1 MCCPNC
7 GTRNPED
14 AKYCVK
20 CGYNFSN
27 VTIPGGVTSKL
38 EPVADPV
45 SPVSSP
51 SDEPHPARTVKSKK
65 DRKNPYLIPVVIA
78 LVIIIVGLVLMV
90 IPVDNSD
97 DGEVDDY
104 ALVTFTVYNDR
115 DETLNISLKGG
126 DVTYF
131 SPVDLNADYFQYGLN
146 FYIVELDGDSDTIT
160 FTATGVGSLTGATYT
175 DSETLTLHS
184 GQQYRIVL
192 HL

>member
-1 MCCPNC
+1 MYCSNC

-20 CGYNFSN
+20 CGYNFGN
-27 VTIPGGVTSKL
+27 VTIPGGVTFKP

-45 SPVSSP
+45 SPVPSP

-78 LVIIIVGLVLMV
+78 LVIIIVGFVLMV

-104 ALVTFTVYNDR
+104 ALVTFTVYNDQ
-115 DETLNISLKGG
+115 DEMLNITLKCG

-131 SPVDLNADYFQYGLN
+131 SPVDLNVDHFQYGLN
-146 FYIVELDGDSDTIT
+146 FYIVELDGDSDTAT
-160 FTATGVGSLTGATYT
+160 FTATGVGLSTGATYT

-184 GQQYRIVL
+184 GQQYRVVL